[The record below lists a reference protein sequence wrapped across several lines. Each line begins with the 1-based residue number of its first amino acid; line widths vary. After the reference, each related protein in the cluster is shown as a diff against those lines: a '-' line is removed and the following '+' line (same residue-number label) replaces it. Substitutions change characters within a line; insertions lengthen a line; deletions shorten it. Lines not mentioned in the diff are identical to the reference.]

1 MRQVVWRIECAQKYA
16 RRVATSA
23 RTERGRNLAK
33 EFPLYAEYSLRKCNV
48 NMTDL
53 IIGKPEALTGFA
65 FHFQFRP
72 LPFKTCNANSGIFR
86 TELS

>member
-23 RTERGRNLAK
+23 RNERGRNLAK

-53 IIGKPEALTGFA
+53 MKGTPEALTEFA
-65 FHFQFRP
+65 FHFQFLP
-72 LPFKTCNANSGIFR
+72 LTFQNLQR
-86 TELS
+86 Q